1 MYPTCHTEALILVNI
16 HRCGATHARWSV
28 RRDAKAPVIW
38 ETSWSP
44 ALAIVGRGTDGA
56 VVEQR
61 GLQAGCTTG
70 ERRLGS
76 RCTAR
81 RGPAQRLAGAD
92 FLGTLRAPLPLDGA
106 LGLQLALFRVDE
118 GRVLKVERDGD

>member
-1 MYPTCHTEALILVNI
+1 
-16 HRCGATHARWSV
+16 V

-38 ETSWSP
+38 ETSWSGAGDRAWSS

-56 VVEQR
+56 VVEKR

-76 RCTAR
+76 HCTAK
-81 RGPAQRLAGAD
+81 RGPAQRLEGAD